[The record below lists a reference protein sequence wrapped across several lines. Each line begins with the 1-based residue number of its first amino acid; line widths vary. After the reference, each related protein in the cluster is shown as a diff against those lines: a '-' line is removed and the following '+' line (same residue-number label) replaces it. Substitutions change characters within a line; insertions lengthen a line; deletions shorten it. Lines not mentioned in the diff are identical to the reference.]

1 MIARVFHRLPR
12 ALVRLSRIA
21 TCLVILQAAGSSAD
35 TTYRSTVSEVR
46 LAFFATDELNR
57 GVETLQNDDFAVVD
71 DGLVIRQFRSF
82 SHSDVTRLDI
92 VLLVDVSESV
102 TPRFRQEMA
111 DVLRLISETQA
122 ISDDHISVISFGG
135 MRESVICAGNCR
147 DSSVGDRLLAAKA
160 EGATPLFDAV
170 QLAGNFLTQHHA
182 PDSRPV
188 LILFSDGEDTISRV
202 SSSDALQAVLESEAQ
217 VYAVDLNDP
226 ASPTRGAWVLQ
237 SMAEATGGSHL
248 SIHQGAAQI
257 LQTVLEDLHA
267 GYLVTYKLPNS
278 AAGFHSVR
286 ILPTRNP
293 NLRFRCRGGY
303 VYQSVN
309 R

>member
-1 MIARVFHRLPR
+1 MIARVFHRLRP
-12 ALVRLSRIA
+12 ALVLLSQVLG
-21 TCLVILQAAGSSAD
+21 CLLILQSAGSSAD

-71 DGLVIRQFRSF
+71 DGMIIRQFRSF

-102 TPRFRQEMA
+102 VPRFRQEIA
-111 DVLRLISETQA
+111 DVLRLISETQS

-135 MRESVICAGNCR
+135 MRENIVCSGNCR
-147 DSSVGDRLLAAKA
+147 DSSVADRLLTAKA

-170 QLAGNFLTQHHA
+170 QLAGNFLTEHHSS
-182 PDSRPV
+182 DTRPV

-202 SSSDALQAVLESEAQ
+202 SSSDALQAVLASEAQ
-217 VYAVDLNDP
+217 IYAVDLNEP
-226 ASPTRGAWVLQ
+226 ASSSRGAWVLQ
-237 SMAEATGGSHL
+237 TMADATGGSHL

-267 GYLVTYKLPNS
+267 GYLRHLQIAQRRGWIPFRP
-278 AAGFHSVR
+278 AFCPRA
-286 ILPTRNP
+286 TRT
-293 NLRFRCRGGY
+293 
-303 VYQSVN
+303 
-309 R
+309 